1 MPWGPNVIDK
11 ECMVG
16 RDIMDQGA
24 GTGRKH
30 GQTQT
35 TSWTPLIFIRQLE
48 GTIENANEET
58 DTQVVCFENKFVW
71 MKVGSRELEKVR

>member
-1 MPWGPNVIDK
+1 MA
-11 ECMVG
+11 G

-35 TSWTPLIFIRQLE
+35 TGWTLLISMRQLE

-58 DTQVVCFENKFVW
+58 GTQVVCFENKFVW
-71 MKVGSRELEKVR
+71 TKVGSRELEKVR